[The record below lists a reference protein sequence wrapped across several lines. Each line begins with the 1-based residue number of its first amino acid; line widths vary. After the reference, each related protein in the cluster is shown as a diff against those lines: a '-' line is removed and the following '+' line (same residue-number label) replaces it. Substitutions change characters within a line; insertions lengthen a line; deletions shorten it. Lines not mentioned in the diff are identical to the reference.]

1 MITKRE
7 LILFLE
13 KMTQE
18 LQNGTMTEQ
27 EQKFLDQFKTLDMFG
42 MIPGYNDLPKV
53 QKEAILAAF
62 QMSID
67 KEKAKIANEQ

>member
-1 MITKRE
+1 
-7 LILFLE
+7 
-13 KMTQE
+13 
-18 LQNGTMTEQ
+18 MTEQ